1 MHEIGAL
8 KKAVDL
14 CNQIALD
21 NKIESI
27 KTITLEVGELTG
39 YLPIFFEKYYPVVK
53 GQATCNDCDA
63 FYNVMKCQG
72 ICPKCGSRNK
82 TIISG
87 QQFLVKNIE
96 Y

>member
-27 KTITLEVGELTG
+27 KTITLEV
-39 YLPIFFEKYYPVVK
+39 
-53 GQATCNDCDA
+53 
-63 FYNVMKCQG
+63 
-72 ICPKCGSRNK
+72 
-82 TIISG
+82 
-87 QQFLVKNIE
+87 
-96 Y
+96 

>member
-27 KTITLEVGELTG
+27 KTFI
-39 YLPIFFEKYYPVVK
+39 
-53 GQATCNDCDA
+53 A
-63 FYNVMKCQG
+63 
-72 ICPKCGSRNK
+72 
-82 TIISG
+82 
-87 QQFLVKNIE
+87 
-96 Y
+96 

>member
-39 YLPIFFEKYYPVVK
+39 YLPIFFEKYYPCV
-53 GQATCNDCDA
+53 
-63 FYNVMKCQG
+63 VMK
-72 ICPKCGSRNK
+72 
-82 TIISG
+82 IIL
-87 QQFLVKNIE
+87 FC
-96 Y
+96 

>member
-27 KTITLEVGELTG
+27 KTDIYQSSL
-39 YLPIFFEKYYPVVK
+39 
-53 GQATCNDCDA
+53 
-63 FYNVMKCQG
+63 
-72 ICPKCGSRNK
+72 
-82 TIISG
+82 
-87 QQFLVKNIE
+87 KNIILSLKKIILF
-96 Y
+96 